1 MQVLIALT
9 ATIGIAPCVAQA
21 QGNDPGAG
29 SPSGTIYEIPLD
41 NARSDAAP
49 RDRRGTANQPSP
61 ASPIHSENGFG
72 SSAQVPGAPAQ
83 GSGTRG
89 FGSHSSGSSADGAG
103 TGGSGSGTSGPGGSG
118 TSGTGG
124 SGTSGTAGSGTSGS
138 AGSGTGGSSGDKRA
152 KQTNVETLIR
162 PASASAAAPSTP
174 SSVRTYV
181 LLGLAIGVG
190 LALGAAAHLAARR
203 R

>member
-21 QGNDPGAG
+21 QGNDPGTG

-41 NARSDAAP
+41 SARSDAAP

-72 SSAQVPGAPAQ
+72 SSARVPGAPAT
-83 GSGTRG
+83 GPATR
-89 FGSHSSGSSADGAG
+89 
-103 TGGSGSGTSGPGGSG
+103 GSGSG
-118 TSGTGG
+118 
-124 SGTSGTAGSGTSGS
+124 SGS
-138 AGSGTGGSSGDKRA
+138 ASGSEKRGRDAAQQPAGTVGDGA
-152 KQTNVETLIR
+152 KGVVPNAETPIR
-162 PASASAAAPSTP
+162 PAARAAAPS
-174 SSVRTYV
+174 SVRAYV
-181 LLGLAIGVG
+181 LLGLAIGVAV
-190 LALGAAAHLAARR
+190 ALGAAARLAARR